1 MNDYQQFNIRL
12 EGHVWAVPRASAV
25 SVANVRRASMSGSV
39 AETLKQA
46 TLSLLENKGSRVF
59 VGFIMSYISG
69 NSFFKNVFHPENWG
83 FMIQYDEHI
92 F

>member
-69 NSFFKNVFHPENWG
+69 NSFLKNDFHPENWG

>member
-1 MNDYQQFNIRL
+1 MNDYQQFNISL

-46 TLSLLENKGSRVF
+46 RLSLLENKGSRVF
-59 VGFIMSYISG
+59 VCFIMSYIYIYTYQYKLGGG
-69 NSFFKNVFHPENWG
+69 NSFF
-83 FMIQYDEHI
+83 
-92 F
+92 